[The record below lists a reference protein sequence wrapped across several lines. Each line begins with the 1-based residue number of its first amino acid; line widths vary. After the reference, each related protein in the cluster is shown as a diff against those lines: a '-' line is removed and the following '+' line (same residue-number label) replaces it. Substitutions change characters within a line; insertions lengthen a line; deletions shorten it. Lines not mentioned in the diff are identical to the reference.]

1 MEAALEE
8 RRRASYV
15 LQLFVCGMGQRSAAA
30 IASVAA
36 ICEQWLPGRHT
47 LQIIDLQA
55 EPGRSKVE
63 QLVAA
68 PTLVRK
74 APLPVRRVVGDLTD
88 RLRVLRALEV
98 S

>member
-1 MEAALEE
+1 MEAALDE

-15 LQLFVCGMGQRSAAA
+15 LQLFVCGMGHRSTAA
-30 IASVAA
+30 IANIAA

-47 LQIIDLQA
+47 LQIIDLQE
-55 EPGRSKVE
+55 EPGQTRVE
-63 QLVAA
+63 ALVAA

-74 APLPVRRVVGDLTD
+74 SPLPVRRAVGDLSD
-88 RLRVLRALEV
+88 RLRVLRALEL